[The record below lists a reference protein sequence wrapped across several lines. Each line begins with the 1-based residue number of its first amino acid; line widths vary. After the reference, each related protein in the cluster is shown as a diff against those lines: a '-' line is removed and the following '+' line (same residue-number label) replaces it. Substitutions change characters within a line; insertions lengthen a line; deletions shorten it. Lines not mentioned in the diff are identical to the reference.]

1 MNKRGSAN
9 FRITGY
15 VWLRKENIV
24 STFTGFIDFQ
34 SPISKTELG
43 KQESILSQGWQI
55 KPSSHAFFIGKKE
68 NLSCWES
75 TSWTI
80 WLHQT
85 GSRTVDRFDQ
95 IWQDDPFAAL
105 EQLQSSF
112 ILIAFEKSRQR
123 FWIARD
129 PIGLQRLYWSRK
141 GSQLYLSSDLKSLAK
156 HPSISPQLADEHLAE
171 YLSFRYIHAP
181 RTLYKNI
188 FSLPAGH
195 VLLIDQEKYREDR
208 WYRPEWKTI
217 DQNAPTLK
225 QAGLELDLILRRS
238 VEKIILSNQR
248 TGVLLSGGLDSSA
261 ILYHAS
267 QMGQAPD
274 SFTVILD
281 NERADES
288 PFASRIA
295 HLYHSQNHLLRV
307 SSEQFIE
314 QLHLSTSCM
323 GHPLPTAAGAIQHL
337 LFQFSKD
344 YVDSLISGDGGDEV
358 LAGRSMPQLVRRLNQ
373 VHFIEKLPYVS
384 RRIIRGLAK
393 RSAKKDWAASYMRFG
408 QDRSIG
414 GSRVFLAPDRVALLA
429 DPGLVRSNI
438 RRRILTPF
446 YQEVDSDPINNI
458 LHVWQ
463 RGWLVEDS
471 LFRVASLSSDI
482 GLSIHLPMLNKQ
494 LVEYCARLPGDYK
507 IRSRRF
513 NHISKWLLRE
523 SMKARIPKRLLD
535 RPKRTWLHPL
545 DTWLKNDGQSFLAKE
560 ITQMSQQCQHIFA
573 PDMLHRLYREHT
585 QGQHNHGLKL
595 WNLLLFHLWW
605 KEFINR

>member
-1 MNKRGSAN
+1 MSS
-9 FRITGY
+9 FI
-15 VWLRKENIV
+15 
-24 STFTGFIDFQ
+24 GFIDFQ
-34 SPISKTELG
+34 APLSQSLLG
-43 KQESILSQGWQI
+43 KQQETLASGWQI
-55 KPSSHAFFIGKKE
+55 KSNTHAFFKGE
-68 NLSCWES
+68 EASLNCWES
-75 TSWTI
+75 PDWTI
-80 WLHQT
+80 WLHQSGT
-85 GSRTVDRFDQ
+85 RTIDRFDH
-95 IWQDDPFAAL
+95 IWQADPFKAL
-105 EQLQSSF
+105 ESLQNSF
-112 ILIAFEKSRQR
+112 ILIGFEKKRER
-123 FWIARD
+123 YWIARD
-129 PIGLQRLYWSRK
+129 PIGIQRLYWARK
-141 GSQLYLSSDLKSLAK
+141 GSQLHLSSDLKDLAK
-156 HPSISPQLADEHLAE
+156 HPDLSPQLADEHLAE

-188 FSLPAGH
+188 FSVPAGH
-195 VLLIDQEKYREDR
+195 VLIINKEKHREDR
-208 WYRPEWKTI
+208 WFRPEWKTV
-217 DQNAPTLK
+217 DQSAPPLK

-238 VEKIILSNQR
+238 VEKIMLSNQR

-267 QMGQAPD
+267 QMGQSPD

-295 HLYHSQNHLLRV
+295 HLYKSQNHLLRV

-314 QLHLSTSCM
+314 QLHISTSCM

-344 YVDSLISGDGGDEV
+344 YVDCLISGDGGDEV

-373 VHFIEKLPYVS
+373 ALLIEKLPYVS
-384 RRIIRGLAK
+384 RRLIRGIAK
-393 RSAKKDWAASYMRFG
+393 RSPKKDWAASYTRFG

-414 GSRVFLAPDRVALLA
+414 GSRVFLAPERVALLA

-471 LFRVASLSSDI
+471 LFRVASLSSDV
-482 GLSIHLPMLNKQ
+482 GLSIQLPMLNRQ

-507 IRSRRF
+507 IRNRRF
-513 NHISKWLLRE
+513 EPVSKWLLRE
-523 SMKARIPKRLLD
+523 SMKTRIPKRLLE

-545 DTWLKNDGQSFLAKE
+545 DNWLTNDGQSFLAKE
-560 ITQMSQQCQHIFA
+560 ITQMSQQCQHIFV

-585 QGQHNHGLKL
+585 QGQQNHGLKL

-605 KEFINR
+605 KEFIKK

>member
-1 MNKRGSAN
+1 M
-9 FRITGY
+9 
-15 VWLRKENIV
+15 

-34 SPISKTELG
+34 SPLSKSILG
-43 KQESILSQGWQI
+43 KHQENLPQGWQL
-55 KPSSHAFFIGKKE
+55 KSGTHAFFKGKE
-68 NLSCWES
+68 SCLSYWES
-75 TSWTI
+75 TDWTI

-85 GSRTVDRFDQ
+85 GRKTSERFDQ
-95 IWQDDPFAAL
+95 IWQKDPFLAL
-105 EQLQSSF
+105 EQLQDSF
-112 ILIAFEKSRQR
+112 VLIAFEKKRQR
-123 FWIARD
+123 YWIARD
-129 PIGLQRLYWSRK
+129 PIGIQRLYWSRK
-141 GSQLYLSSDLKSLAK
+141 GSQLHLSSSLKILAK
-156 HPSISPQLADEHLAE
+156 NPELSPELADEHLAE

-195 VLLIDQEKYREDR
+195 VLIIDKEKYREDR
-208 WYRPEWKTI
+208 WYRPEWKTV
-217 DQNAPTLK
+217 DQTAPTLK

-238 VEKIILSNQR
+238 IEKIVLSNQR

-274 SFTVILD
+274 SFTVILN

-295 HLYHSQNHLLRV
+295 HLYKSQNHLLRV
-307 SSEQFIE
+307 SSEDFIE
-314 QLHLSTSCM
+314 QLHHSTSCM

-337 LFQFSKD
+337 LFQFSKE
-344 YVDSLISGDGGDEV
+344 YVDNLISGDGGDEV

-373 VHFIEKLPYVS
+373 VSFIEKLPYFP
-384 RRIIRGLAK
+384 RRLIRGVAK
-393 RSAKKDWAASYMRFG
+393 RSSRKDWAASYTQFG

-414 GSRVFLAPDRVALLA
+414 GSRVFLAPERVALLA

-471 LFRVASLSSDI
+471 LFRVASLSSDV
-482 GLSIHLPMLNKQ
+482 GLSIHLPMLNGQ
-494 LVEYCARLPGDYK
+494 LVDYCARLPGDYK
-507 IRSRRF
+507 IRNKRF
-513 NHISKWLLRE
+513 EPISKWLLRE
-523 SMKARIPKRLLD
+523 SMKTRIPKRLLE

-560 ITQMSQQCQHIFA
+560 ITQMSQQCQHIFV
-573 PDMLHRLYREHT
+573 PDTLHRLYREHT
-585 QGQHNHGLKL
+585 QGQQNHGLKL

-605 KEFINR
+605 KEFIRK